1 MNRMATAILL
11 TLLPSAAFAHVGVGN
26 TNGLFQGFVHPISGI
41 DHVLTMVAVG
51 LFATQLGRG
60 AIWPVPL
67 TFVSVMM
74 LAGVLGMMG
83 LGLPFVEIGIALS
96 VVVLGLAVAFQ
107 LSTPT
112 TVAMALVGFFA
123 IFHGHAHGAEMP
135 ESVSG
140 YAYGIGF
147 LLATAALH
155 AVGIG
160 LGLAIGSPGRVF
172 EQCIT
177 RVSGGAMAA
186 IEIVLLSKTL

>member
-1 MNRMATAILL
+1 MNRMATAIQL
-11 TLLPSAAFAHVGVGN
+11 TLLPSAAFAHVGVGD
-26 TNGLFQGFVHPISGI
+26 TNGLFHGFVHPISGI
-41 DHVLTMVAVG
+41 DHVLAMVAVG

-107 LSTPT
+107 LSTPM

-160 LGLAIGSPGRVF
+160 LGLATGSTGRILG
-172 EQCIT
+172 QRIA
-177 RVSGGAMAA
+177 RVSGGAMAV
-186 IEIVLLSKTL
+186 IGIVLLSKTL